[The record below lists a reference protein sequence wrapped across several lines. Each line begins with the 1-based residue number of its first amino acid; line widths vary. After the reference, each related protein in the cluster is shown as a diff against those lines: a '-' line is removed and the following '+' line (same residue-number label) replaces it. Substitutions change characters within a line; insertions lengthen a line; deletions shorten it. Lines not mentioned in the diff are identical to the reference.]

1 MNLQINIG
9 VDDVGPYMIHSRREI
24 VALLRRLTDKRELVR
39 MIFSDGEEAIA
50 TAVLEVGEDSVIIDS
65 APDPEQL
72 ARVLASSSISFDTAL
87 ERIRIA
93 FFATR
98 IEPCLHDN
106 LPALRIPLPQTMVRL
121 QRREYYRVL
130 TPRCSIQMEQEGGP
144 PPVSFTVQNVSAGGI
159 ALIDDEQVLDS
170 TKGTEYTNCEL
181 LLPGAQ
187 SVITTL
193 CVMNCCDM
201 TLFNGRL
208 ARRIGCAFVNPN
220 AAMLALVQR
229 YVSKLERDQN
239 ARMHGGGL

>member
-9 VDDVGPYMIHSRREI
+9 VDDIGPYMIHSRREI

-39 MIFSDGEEAIA
+39 IFSEGEEAIA

-93 FFATR
+93 FFTTR
-98 IEPCLHDN
+98 IEPCLHNN

-130 TPRCSIQMEQEGGP
+130 TPRCSIQMEKEGGP
-144 PPVSFTVQNVSAGGI
+144 PPVSFGVQNVSAGGI

-187 SVITTL
+187 SIIATL

-201 TLFNGRL
+201 TLFNGRT

>member
-24 VALLRRLTDKRELVR
+24 IALLRRLTDKRELVR
-39 MIFSDGEEAIA
+39 MIFSEGEEAIA

-93 FFATR
+93 FFTTR

-130 TPRCSIQMEQEGGP
+130 TPRCSIQMEHEGGP
-144 PPVSFTVQNVSAGGI
+144 PPVSFAVQNVSAGGI

-170 TKGTEYTNCEL
+170 TKGTEYSNCEL

-187 SVITTL
+187 SIIATL

-201 TLFNGRL
+201 TLFNGRT

>member
-1 MNLQINIG
+1 MNLPINIG
-9 VDDVGPYMIHSRREI
+9 VDDVGPYLIHSRREI
-24 VALLRRLTDKRELVR
+24 IALLRRLTEKREFVR
-39 MIFSDGEEAIA
+39 MIFSEGEEAIA

-65 APDPEQL
+65 APDAAQL

-98 IEPCLHDN
+98 IEPCVHDG
-106 LPALRIPLPQTMVRL
+106 LPALRIPLPETMVRL

-130 TPRCSIQMEQEGGP
+130 TPRCSIQMEKEGGP
-144 PPVSFTVQNVSAGGI
+144 PPVSFAVQNVSAGGI
-159 ALIDDEQVLDS
+159 ALIDDEQVLDAS
-170 TKGTEYTNCEL
+170 KGAEYTNCEL
-181 LLPGAQ
+181 LLPGTQ
-187 SVITTL
+187 SVIATL
-193 CVMNCCDM
+193 CVMNCCDIS
-201 TLFNGRL
+201 LYNGRT

-239 ARMHGGGL
+239 ARLHAGVL

>member
-24 VALLRRLTDKRELVR
+24 SALLRRLTDKRELVR
-39 MIFSDGEEAIA
+39 MIFSEGEEAIA

-65 APDPEQL
+65 APDAGQL

-93 FFATR
+93 FFTTS

-106 LPALRIPLPQTMVRL
+106 LPALRIPMPQTMVRL

-130 TPRCSIQMEQEGGP
+130 TPRCSIQMEQDGGP

-159 ALIDDEQVLDS
+159 ALIDDEKVLNT
-170 TKGTEYTNCEL
+170 TKGTEYIDCEL

-201 TLFNGRL
+201 TLYNGRM

-239 ARMHGGGL
+239 AKMHGGGL

>member
-9 VDDVGPYMIHSRREI
+9 VDDIGPYLIHSRREI
-24 VALLRRLTDKRELVR
+24 IALLRRLTDKRELVR
-39 MIFSDGEEAIA
+39 MIFCEGEEAIA
-50 TAVLEVGEDSVIIDS
+50 TAVLEVNDDSVIIDS

-72 ARVLASSSISFDTAL
+72 ARVLASGSISFDTAL

-98 IEPCLHDN
+98 IEPCMHDG

-130 TPRCSIQMEQEGGP
+130 TPRCSIQIEQEGGP
-144 PPVSFTVQNVSAGGI
+144 PPVSFAVQNVSAGGI
-159 ALIDDEQVLDS
+159 ALIDDEKMLDA
-170 TKGTEYTNCEL
+170 TKGTEYNHCEL
-181 LLPGAQ
+181 MLPGAQ
-187 SVITTL
+187 SIIATL
-193 CVMNCCDM
+193 CVMNCCDI
-201 TLFNGRL
+201 TLYNGRM

-239 ARMHGGGL
+239 ARLHAGGL

>member
-9 VDDVGPYMIHSRREI
+9 VDDVGPYLIHSRREI
-24 VALLRRLTDKRELVR
+24 IALLRQLTEKRELVR
-39 MIFSDGEEAIA
+39 MIFSEGEEAIA
-50 TAVLEVGEDSVIIDS
+50 TAVLDVSEDSVIIDS
-65 APDPEQL
+65 APNAEQL
-72 ARVLASSSISFDTAL
+72 ARVLASGSISFDTAL
-87 ERIRIA
+87 NRIRIA

-98 IEPCLHDN
+98 IEPCMHDG

-159 ALIDDEQVLDS
+159 ALIDDEKVLDA
-170 TKGTEYTNCEL
+170 TKGTEYSNCEL
-181 LLPGAQ
+181 MLPGAQ
-187 SVITTL
+187 SVIATL

-201 TLFNGRL
+201 TLYNGRM

-239 ARMHGGGL
+239 ARLHAGGL